1 MRSDAQA
8 EAAAARLEAAVRAVP
23 PSRYLLAV
31 SGGRDSMVLMDAFT
45 RWRSDAVG
53 AATFDHGTGRHAQQA
68 AQFVEREG
76 ARRGLPVT
84 VGRLGAN
91 GAMNEAAWRAAR
103 WAFLR
108 ESAQLT
114 RATVA
119 TAHTI
124 DDQLETVVM
133 RALRDGPHEGTRGL
147 AGMFATGR
155 QSVVARPFLEVSRAD
170 VASYARVRKIRYLED
185 PTNTDFT
192 HLRNRVRGDL
202 LPALERASPGFGAA
216 MLRLSRDA
224 ARWRATV
231 DEMVDGLGTRELP
244 GGGLVIPA
252 DPLRSHDSGSLAV
265 LWPAVAE
272 RAGIRLDR
280 RGIARL
286 VAFTRDGRPAG
297 QIQLSGGGEA
307 RRTEAT
313 FVLRAQ
319 DVRG

>member
-1 MRSDAQA
+1 M
-8 EAAAARLEAAVRAVP
+8 EAAIRAVP
-23 PSRYLLAV
+23 ASRYLLAV

-53 AATFDHGTGRHAQQA
+53 AATFDHGTGRHARQA
-68 AQFVEREG
+68 AQLVEREG
-76 ARRGLPVT
+76 ARRGVRVT
-84 VGRLGAN
+84 VGRRGAT
-91 GAMNEAAWRAAR
+91 GAMNEAAWRVAR
-103 WAFLR
+103 WTFLR
-108 ESAQLT
+108 ESARLT

-119 TAHTI
+119 TAHTL

-147 AGMFATGR
+147 AAMFAPDR
-155 QSVVARPFLEVSRAD
+155 RSVVARPFLEVSRAD
-170 VASYARVRKIRYLED
+170 IARYARVRKIQYLED

-216 MLRLSRDA
+216 MLRLARDA
-224 ARWRATV
+224 ACWRAAV
-231 DEMVDGLGTRELP
+231 DEIVDRLGTRVLP

-252 DPLRSHDSGSLAV
+252 DPLRSFDSRSLAV

-280 RGIARL
+280 RGMARL

-297 QIQLSGGGEA
+297 RIQLSGGGEA

-319 DVRG
+319 DDRG

>member
-1 MRSDAQA
+1 M
-8 EAAAARLEAAVRAVP
+8 EAAIRAVP
-23 PSRYLLAV
+23 ASRYLLAV
-31 SGGRDSMVLMDAFT
+31 SGGRDSMVLMDAWR
-45 RWRSDAVG
+45 RWRTDAAG
-53 AATFDHGTGRHAQQA
+53 AATFDHGTGPHARQA
-68 AQFVEREG
+68 AQLVEREG
-76 ARRGLPVT
+76 ARRGLPVK
-84 VGRLGAN
+84 VGRRGAD

-103 WAFLR
+103 WIFLR
-108 ESAQLT
+108 ESAELA

-147 AGMFATGR
+147 AAMFAPDR
-155 QSVVARPFLEVSRAD
+155 RSVVARPFLEVSRAD
-170 VASYARVRKIRYLED
+170 IARYARVRKIQYLED

-202 LPALERASPGFGAA
+202 LPALERAAPGFGAA

-224 ARWRATV
+224 ARWRGAV
-231 DEMVDGLGTRELP
+231 DEIVDRLGPKLLP

-252 DPLRSHDSGSLAV
+252 NPLRSFNSRSLAI

-280 RGIARL
+280 RGMARL

-297 QIQLSGGGEA
+297 RIQLSGGGEA

>member
-1 MRSDAQA
+1 M
-8 EAAAARLEAAVRAVP
+8 EAAIRAVP
-23 PSRYLLAV
+23 ASRYLLAV
-31 SGGRDSMVLMDAFT
+31 SGGRDSMVLMDAFV
-45 RWRSDAVG
+45 RWRSDAAA
-53 AATFDHGTGRHAQQA
+53 AATFDHGTGLYARQA
-68 AQFVEREG
+68 AELVEREG

-84 VGRLGAN
+84 VGRRGAN
-91 GAMNEAAWRAAR
+91 GSMNEAAWRAAR
-103 WAFLR
+103 WTFLR
-108 ESAQLT
+108 QSAQIA

-147 AGMFATGR
+147 AAMFAPDR
-155 QSVVARPFLEVSRAD
+155 RSEVARPFLEVSRAD
-170 VASYARVRKIRYLED
+170 IASYARIRKIQYLED

-202 LPALERASPGFGAA
+202 LPAFERASPGFGAA

-224 ARWRATV
+224 ARWRAAV
-231 DEMVDGLGTRELP
+231 DEIVDRLGTRVVP
-244 GGGLVIPA
+244 RGGLVIPA
-252 DPLRSHDSGSLAV
+252 DTLRSFDGPSLAV
-265 LWPAVAE
+265 LWPALAE
-272 RAGIRLDR
+272 RIGIRLDR
-280 RGIARL
+280 RGMARL

-297 QIQLSGGGEA
+297 RIQLSGGGEA